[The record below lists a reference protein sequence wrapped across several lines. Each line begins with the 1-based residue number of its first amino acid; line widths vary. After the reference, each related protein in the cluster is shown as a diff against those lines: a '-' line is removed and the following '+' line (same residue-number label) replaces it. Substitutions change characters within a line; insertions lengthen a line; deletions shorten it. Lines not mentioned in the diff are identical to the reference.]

1 MVSIIRVA
9 LVMVS
14 FHSNDTLNKTGVQLL
29 NFWVFMG
36 IKKNLLVL
44 FFSVW
49 SSAGNSII
57 IIVIITIT
65 SM

>member
-44 FFSVW
+44 FFRC
-49 SSAGNSII
+49 GLQQ
-57 IIVIITIT
+57 VIQ
-65 SM
+65 